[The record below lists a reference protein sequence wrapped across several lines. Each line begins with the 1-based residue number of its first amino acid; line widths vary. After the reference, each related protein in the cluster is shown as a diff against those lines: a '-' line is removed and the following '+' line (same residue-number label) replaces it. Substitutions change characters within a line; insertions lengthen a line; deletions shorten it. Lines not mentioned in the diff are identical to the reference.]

1 MLSSL
6 IFSEYRKRILG
17 LLLLKPDASYHVRE
31 LARLTNTAPGTI
43 HKELVKL
50 TEGGILQSKKV
61 GNQVHYSANM
71 QCPIFEELAGI
82 LRKTSGLADVIA
94 EALSRVRDQILF
106 ALVFGS
112 VARGDQQANS
122 DIDVMVIGDI
132 SFGDVVSLLHDDQA
146 TLKREINPVV
156 YSIDGFKSRIDKN
169 DSFIKEVLSKPK
181 LFIIG
186 SENELR
192 KFTENKTASIASSI

>member
-17 LLLLKPDASYHVRE
+17 LLLLNPNASYHVRE

-50 TEGGILQSKKV
+50 TAGGVLQSKKV
-61 GNQVHYSANM
+61 GNQVHYSADI

-82 LRKTSGLADVIA
+82 LRKTSGLADILA
-94 EALSRVRDQILF
+94 EALISVGHEISLAF
-106 ALVFGS
+106 IFGS
-112 VARGDQQANS
+112 VARGEQNTNS
-122 DIDVMVIGDI
+122 DVDVMLIGSI
-132 SFGDVVSLLHDDQA
+132 SFGDAVQA
-146 TLKREINPVV
+146 LYSTQAKLQRELNPVV
-156 YSIDGFKSRIDKN
+156 YSVEEFKRRFENN
-169 DSFIKEVLSKPK
+169 DSFIKEVLAKPK

-186 SENELR
+186 TEHELSQL
-192 KFTENKTASIASSI
+192 T